1 MRVIALAATSAL
13 SLAEN
18 VDEKL
23 WCSNHTFLPRGGF
36 CPNAPYAG
44 IDKSLANSL
53 ATYFG
58 RLRGAARQ
66 PTTTIGDFGAGGGWY
81 SALFNSRTGLRSFPY
96 DFSPPPGSAVA
107 KFDLSRPLVGIAEFD
122 YVLCL
127 EVGEHVP
134 AEFEPVLLDNL
145 DHHARHGIVLS
156 WAIPGQ
162 DGVGHVNTQPNA
174 YVINQMLARGWVE
187 LRRMTAELRER
198 AHHRW
203 FKKSIMVFERVKQ
216 KRAAADT
223 HHAQETLGYQVK
235 TTNELQT

>member
-1 MRVIALAATSAL
+1 M
-13 SLAEN
+13 
-18 VDEKL
+18 
-23 WCSNHTFLPRGGF
+23 
-36 CPNAPYAG
+36 
-44 IDKSLANSL
+44 
-53 ATYFG
+53 
-58 RLRGAARQ
+58 
-66 PTTTIGDFGAGGGWY
+66 
-81 SALFNSRTGLRSFPY
+81 
-96 DFSPPPGSAVA
+96 A

-134 AEFEPVLLDNL
+134 AEFEAVLLDNL

-198 AHHRW
+198 AHHQW
-203 FKKSIMVFERVKQ
+203 FKNSIMVFERVK
-216 KRAAADT
+216 
-223 HHAQETLGYQVK
+223 HAPGAGDARVPGEDNQ
-235 TTNELQT
+235 